1 VRAES
6 WSVESLGWAVGLLLP
21 AAALVSVLSAL
32 LERSG
37 PIRLRHWSE
46 EAGGRV
52 RALFEQPIRFGAFRS
67 LLSLGGRLLPIL
79 FTLAVAALLAAA
91 GAPRPVTVALL
102 AALALLAGIEIVNR
116 ALVGR
121 RPERALRSLTPL
133 YRAALVVLL
142 PLVAAVA
149 ALVPRSRR
157 ERREEA
163 ENDDEAASDEEVE
176 AFIDVGTRE
185 GIIEPEQGEWLS
197 NIVDFGEA
205 QARSVMT
212 PRIDMVCA
220 PVDSSLDA
228 LADRF
233 LDSGHSRIPLY
244 QESIDH
250 VIGVL
255 HIRDLLREL
264 RAPSPPA
271 SASAS
276 GGGEGGSGAA
286 SEPPAKPGLRELLKP
301 PLFIPETKPLAEL
314 LRDLQAR
321 SQQMAIVVDEYGGT
335 AGLVTIEDLVEEI
348 VGEIS
353 DEHENAQAAERMPLG
368 DGAWR
373 LDGRAQLEVLDELF
387 GVEIEDA
394 EYETVSGLIFS
405 ALGRVP
411 TPGEVVEWHGLRF
424 TVEEVANR
432 RIKGLRVE
440 RIPPAEE
447 PPAEAGRQP

>member
-1 VRAES
+1 MRAES

-121 RPERALRSLTPL
+121 HPERALRALTPL
-133 YRAALVVLL
+133 YRAALFVLL
-142 PLVAAVA
+142 PLVAVVA
-149 ALVPRSRR
+149 ALVPRARWER
-157 ERREEA
+157 RREEA
-163 ENDDEAASDEEVE
+163 EEDDEAASDEEVE

-185 GIIEPEQGEWLS
+185 GIIEPEQGKWLS

-250 VIGVL
+250 IIGVL

-264 RAPSPPA
+264 RAPAPA
-271 SASAS
+271 RD
-276 GGGEGGSGAA
+276 GGGWDGGGGGAA
-286 SEPPAKPGLRELLKP
+286 PEPAAAPGLRELLKP

-353 DEHENAQAAERMPLG
+353 DEHEDAQAAERMPLG

-411 TPGEVVEWHGLRF
+411 KPGEVVERHGLRF

-432 RIKGLRVE
+432 RIKSLRVE

-447 PPAEAGRQP
+447 PPAEAGRES